1 MRHITGPLRR
11 EFTRR
16 MWLTNL
22 SDIGAVMQETF
33 AYHVVA
39 LYFQWKVYAL
49 YSDMKLM
56 AMQCKKY

>member
-1 MRHITGPLRR
+1 MRHIIGLLRR

-16 MWLTNL
+16 MWLINF
-22 SDIGAVMQETF
+22 SDVGPVMQETF
-33 AYHVVA
+33 ACHVVA